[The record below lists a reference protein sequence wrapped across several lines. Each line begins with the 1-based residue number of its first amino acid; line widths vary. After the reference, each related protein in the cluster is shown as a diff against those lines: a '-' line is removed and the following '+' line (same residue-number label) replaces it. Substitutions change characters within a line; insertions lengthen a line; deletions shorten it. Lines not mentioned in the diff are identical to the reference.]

1 MKSAEE
7 SRTGGEG
14 SGVGEE
20 EKGEKGKGR
29 EGGGGVATAR
39 EEKWDLLTKR
49 HPFITEHD
57 K

>member
-14 SGVGEE
+14 GWVGEE